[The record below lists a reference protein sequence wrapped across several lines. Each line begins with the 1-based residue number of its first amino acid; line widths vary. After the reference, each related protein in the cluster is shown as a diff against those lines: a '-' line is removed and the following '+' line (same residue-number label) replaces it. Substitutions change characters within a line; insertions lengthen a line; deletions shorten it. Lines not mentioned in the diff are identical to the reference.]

1 MLAQLPGSVAVLNL
15 RNSQLPP
22 TPEELSDVPSESTV
36 IVKASSDSD
45 YSLFDYVKAFRPH
58 VKCLVVSAAGEAH
71 ACGSL
76 EMCGVRA

>member
-1 MLAQLPGSVAVLNL
+1 MVVLNL

-22 TPEELSDVPSESTV
+22 TPEELADVPSESTV

-58 VKCLVVSAAGEAH
+58 IKVASSATSSTLALPQWIGPVKRGE
-71 ACGSL
+71 
-76 EMCGVRA
+76 EMTQT